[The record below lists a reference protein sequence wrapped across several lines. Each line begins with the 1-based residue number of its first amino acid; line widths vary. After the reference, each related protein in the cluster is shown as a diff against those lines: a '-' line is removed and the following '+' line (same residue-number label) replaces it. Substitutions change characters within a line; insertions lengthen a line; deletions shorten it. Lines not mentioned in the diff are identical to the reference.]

1 MCGIA
6 GLFSTRLDSDD
17 YPAVIVDMLSRIKHR
32 GPDETGYFFDD
43 NAVIGSVRLSIID
56 LHTGSQPMSD
66 SSGRFWIAYNG
77 EVYNYLDL
85 KEQLKAR
92 GHSFATESD
101 TEVVLVSYIEWGLD
115 AFKRFNGGFG
125 VAIYDT
131 LKKELVAARD
141 RYGKRPLYYA
151 TTGNTTYFASEMKAF
166 AGIPEVSFA
175 WDKEQLSSI
184 FAHWAPVEHQT
195 GFKDIAQLPSASC
208 MILNDKGVR
217 VHQYDQL
224 TLDVEEFK
232 GSEKEAIE
240 ITREKLRESV
250 RLRLQS
256 DVEVGVYLSGGLDS
270 SITSVL
276 AKQLNSQPVR
286 SFSVA
291 FTDENFDESQYQDDT
306 SKFIG
311 TKHTSL
317 RVTHED
323 IARDFPH
330 AVYHAEVPLFRTALV
345 PLYTLSKMVREHGI
359 KVVLTGEG
367 SDETFLGYDIFKET
381 NLLDRWM
388 NGADESERER
398 LMAGLYP
405 YLKHYNKDNFRAISG
420 TYSRYAQPG
429 EAKYF
434 GHSIRFGNSRMAL
447 RFLKDCPDPD
457 NFLSGFISEHRLE
470 YESLSPIAKA
480 QWLEF
485 KTLLGGYLLSSQGDR
500 MALANGVEN
509 RCPFLDPNLVAW
521 ASGLPVDYRLKD
533 GTGEKHILKKA
544 FEKELPAAVINRS
557 KQPFVAPDAVVFLS
571 QNPPDYVE
579 SVLSAG
585 ELKKVDML
593 DNDFCQKF
601 INKLRSSEPGR
612 IAPRENQAFLLL
624 LSTALLDRYYVRR
637 EHAGISQVQKVENV
651 TVAVDGRSAPKTVSQ
666 TNS

>member
-6 GLFSTRLDSDD
+6 GLFSTKLDSDD

-32 GPDETGYFFDD
+32 GPDETGYFFDN

-85 KEQLKAR
+85 KEQLRAR

-101 TEVVLVSYIEWGLD
+101 TEVVLVSYVEWGLD

-131 LKKELVAARD
+131 LKKELVVARD

-151 TTGNTTYFASEMKAF
+151 TTGNTTVFASEMKAF
-166 AGIPEVSFA
+166 AGIPEVSFV

-195 GFKDIAQLPSASC
+195 GFKNIAQLPSASC

-217 VHQYDQL
+217 IHQYDRL

-311 TKHTSL
+311 TNHTSL

-388 NGADESERER
+388 NGAEEAERER

-470 YESLSPIAKA
+470 YESLRPIAKT

-533 GTGEKHILKKA
+533 GTGEKNILKKA

-571 QNPPDYVE
+571 QNPPEYVE

-585 ELKKVDML
+585 ELKKIDIL

-601 INKLRSSEPGR
+601 ISKLRSSEPGR

-624 LSTALLDRYYVRR
+624 LSMALLDRYYVRK
-637 EHAGISQVQKVENV
+637 EYSGISQVQKVENV
-651 TVAVDGRSAPKTVSQ
+651 TVAVDGRPAPKTVSQ

>member
-6 GLFSTRLDSDD
+6 GLYSTSRKSDEF
-17 YPAVIVDMLSRIKHR
+17 PAAIVEMLSRIKHR
-32 GPDETGYFFDD
+32 GPDESGYFFDD

-56 LHTGSQPMSD
+56 LHTGSQPLCD
-66 SSGRFWIAYNG
+66 GSGRYWVAYNG

-101 TEVVLVSYIEWGLD
+101 TEVVLISYIEWGVD
-115 AFKRFNGGFG
+115 AFKKFNGGFG

-131 LKKELVAARD
+131 LKKELVVARD
-141 RYGKRPLYYA
+141 RYGKRPLYYHTKGD
-151 TTGNTTYFASEMKAF
+151 TTVFASEMKAF
-166 AGIPEVSFA
+166 AGVSDVSFS
-175 WDKEQLSSI
+175 WDKEQLSST
-184 FAHWAPVEHQT
+184 FAHWVPVEHQT
-195 GFKDIAQLPSASC
+195 GFKNIKQLPTASC
-208 MILNDKGVR
+208 MIINAAGVKVERYDFLN
-217 VHQYDQL
+217 
-224 TLDVEEFK
+224 LDVEEFK
-232 GSEKEAIE
+232 GSEKEAVD

-270 SITSVL
+270 SITSLL
-276 AKQLNSQPVR
+276 AKQLNSQEVR

-291 FTDENFDESQYQDDT
+291 FTDDNFDESHYQNET

-311 TKHTSL
+311 TNHTSL

-381 NLLDRWM
+381 NLLDRWI
-388 NGADESERER
+388 NGADETERER
-398 LMAGLYP
+398 LVAGLYP
-405 YLKHYNKDNFRAISG
+405 YLKHYNKDNFRAIAG

-447 RFLKDCPDPD
+447 RFLKDCPEPD
-457 NFLSGFISEHRLE
+457 NFLSGFVSEHASE
-470 YESLSPIAKA
+470 YESLSAIAKS

-509 RCPFLDPNLVAW
+509 RCPFLDPNLVTW
-521 ASGLPVDYRLKD
+521 AFGLPVDYRLKN
-533 GTGEKHILKKA
+533 GTGEKNILKLA
-544 FEKELPAAVINRS
+544 FENELPESVLKRS

-571 QNPPDYVE
+571 KNPPDYVE
-579 SVLSAG
+579 SVLSID
-585 ELKKVDML
+585 ELKKIDFL
-593 DNDFCQKF
+593 DHVFCQKF
-601 INKLRSSEPGR
+601 INKLRNSEPGK

-624 LSTALLDRYYVRR
+624 LSMALLDRYYVRR
-637 EHAGISQVQKVENV
+637 LHPGLAQIYKLENV
-651 TVAVDGRSAPKTVSQ
+651 TVAVDGRQAPKAVSHG
-666 TNS
+666 

>member
-6 GLFSTRLDSDD
+6 GLYSTKRKSDEF
-17 YPAVIVDMLSRIKHR
+17 PAAVIDMLSRIKHR
-32 GPDETGYFFDD
+32 GPDESGYFFDD

-56 LHTGSQPMSD
+56 LHTGSQPMCD
-66 SSGRFWIAYNG
+66 QSGRYWIAYNG

-101 TEVVLVSYIEWGLD
+101 TEVVLLSYVEWGVD
-115 AFKRFNGGFG
+115 AFKRFNGGFA

-131 LKKELVAARD
+131 LKKELVVARD
-141 RYGKRPLYYA
+141 RYGKRPLYYH
-151 TTGNTTYFASEMKAF
+151 TNGDGTVFASEMKAF
-166 AGIPEVSFA
+166 AGVSDVSFA
-175 WDKEQLSSI
+175 WDKEQLSST
-184 FAHWAPVEHQT
+184 FAHWVPIEHQT
-195 GFKDIAQLPSASC
+195 GFKSIKQLPTASC
-208 MILNDKGVR
+208 MIINAEGVR
-217 VHQYDQL
+217 VEQYDFL
-224 TLDVEEFK
+224 NLNIEEFE
-232 GSEKEAIE
+232 GTEKDAAE

-270 SITSVL
+270 SITSLL
-276 AKQLNSQPVR
+276 AKQLNSQEVR

-291 FTDENFDESQYQDDT
+291 FADESFDESQYQSDT

-311 TKHTSL
+311 TNHTSL

-381 NLLDRWM
+381 NLLDRWIK
-388 NGADESERER
+388 GADESERDR
-398 LMAGLYP
+398 LVAGLYP
-405 YLKHYNKDNFRAISG
+405 YLKHYNKDNFRAIAG
-420 TYSRYAQPG
+420 NYARYAQPG

-457 NFLSGFISEHRLE
+457 NFLSGFVSEHAAE
-470 YESLSPIAKA
+470 YEPLSAIAKS

-509 RCPFLDPNLVAW
+509 RCPFLDPNLVTW
-521 ASGLPVDYRLKD
+521 AFGLPVDFRLKN
-533 GTGEKHILKKA
+533 GTGEKNILKLA
-544 FEKELPAAVINRS
+544 FKNELPESVLSRP

-571 QNPPDYVE
+571 KSSPDYVE
-579 SVLSAG
+579 SVLSVD
-585 ELKKVDML
+585 ELRKIDFL
-593 DNDFCQKF
+593 DHDFCQKF
-601 INKLRSSEPGR
+601 ISKLRNSEPGK
-612 IAPRENQAFLLL
+612 IAPRANQAFLLL
-624 LSTALLDRYYVRR
+624 LSMALLDRYYVRR
-637 EHAGISQVQKVENV
+637 QHASIAQFHELENI
-651 TVAVDGRSAPKTVSQ
+651 TVAVDGRQASKAVPH
-666 TNS
+666 N

>member
-6 GLFSTRLDSDD
+6 GLFSTSRKSDEF
-17 YPAVIVDMLSRIKHR
+17 PAAIVDMLSRIKHR
-32 GPDETGYFFDD
+32 GPDESGYFFDD

-56 LHTGSQPMSD
+56 LHTGSQPLCD
-66 SSGRFWIAYNG
+66 GSGRYWVAYNG

-101 TEVVLVSYIEWGLD
+101 TEVVLISYIEWGVA
-115 AFKRFNGGFG
+115 AFKKFNGGFG

-131 LKKELVAARD
+131 LKKELVVARD
-141 RYGKRPLYYA
+141 RYGKRPLYYHSKGD
-151 TTGNTTYFASEMKAF
+151 TTVFASEMKAF
-166 AGIPEVSFA
+166 AGVSDVSFS
-175 WDKEQLSSI
+175 WDKEQLSST
-184 FAHWAPVEHQT
+184 FAHWVPIEHQT
-195 GFKDIAQLPSASC
+195 GFKNIKQLPTASC
-208 MILNDKGVR
+208 MIINAAGVK
-217 VHQYDQL
+217 VEQYDFL
-224 TLDVEEFK
+224 NLDVEAFK
-232 GSEKEAIE
+232 GSEKEAID

-270 SITSVL
+270 SITSLL
-276 AKQLNSQPVR
+276 AKQLNSQEVR

-291 FTDENFDESQYQDDT
+291 FTDDNFDESQYQNET

-311 TKHTSL
+311 TNHTSL

-367 SDETFLGYDIFKET
+367 SDEIFLGYDIFKET
-381 NLLDRWM
+381 NLLDRWI
-388 NGADESERER
+388 NGADEAERER
-398 LMAGLYP
+398 LVAGLYP
-405 YLKHYNKDNFRAISG
+405 YLKHYNKDNFRAIAG

-457 NFLSGFISEHRLE
+457 NFLSGFVSEHASE
-470 YESLSPIAKA
+470 YESLSAIAKS

-521 ASGLPVDYRLKD
+521 AFGLPVDYRLKN
-533 GTGEKHILKKA
+533 GTGEKNILKLA
-544 FEKELPAAVINRS
+544 FENELPESVLKRS

-571 QNPPDYVE
+571 KNPPDYVE
-579 SVLSAG
+579 SVLSVD
-585 ELKKVDML
+585 ELKKL
-593 DNDFCQKF
+593 DFLDHDFCQKF
-601 INKLRSSEPGR
+601 INKLRNTEPGK

-624 LSTALLDRYYVRR
+624 LSMALLDRYYVRR
-637 EHAGISQVQKVENV
+637 QHPGIAQIHKLENV
-651 TVAVDGRSAPKTVSQ
+651 TVAVDGRQAPKVVSH
-666 TNS
+666 N